1 MSSRRVI
8 RLYGCRGNAARPYAH
23 RRTRE
28 LGTVLDLEPPARQ
41 IITLAGAVTDDM
53 LPPPTP
59 CGDYTVEDLLAH
71 FMGLTIAFR
80 DAAAKAGSSAQDA
93 APGRAVGLSG
103 RDPDW
108 PSQSWGQASQPG
120 PGPGPGQPVSQ
131 G

>member
-41 IITLAGAVTDDM
+41 IITMAGAVTDDM
-53 LPPPTP
+53 LPAPTP

-71 FMGLTIAFR
+71 
-80 DAAAKAGSSAQDA
+80 
-93 APGRAVGLSG
+93 
-103 RDPDW
+103 
-108 PSQSWGQASQPG
+108 
-120 PGPGPGQPVSQ
+120 
-131 G
+131 